1 MINGKK
7 PLEQQMDAKRV
18 EQTQNVKQ
26 LTTSDDAY
34 SPEHRIIRG
43 EMRTP
48 TGAMGK
54 IKFTTDQVNLKEEAK
69 KMQNELGRKYRVSI
83 EKPLEKPL
91 KKIKYNKTKSFQ
103 GKTSKKNKKLKTKLI
118 PRTKLKGG
126 GISQRGLGKAFM
138 KGGRAK

>member
-34 SPEHRIIRG
+34 SPERRIIRG

-83 EKPLEKPL
+83 EKPLEK
-91 KKIKYNKTKSFQ
+91 IKYNKTKSFQ
-103 GKTSKKNKKLKTKLI
+103 GKTSKKNIKPKTKLI

-138 KGGRAK
+138 KGGKVK